1 MVEGDQEDRRA
12 PADEALDEDGHGHRE
27 DGEANRQLD
36 QIRFVQ
42 KLHKSSQRRGTCHN
56 CDGGDCNLRIPH

>member
-1 MVEGDQEDRRA
+1 MVEGDQEEGRA

-27 DGEANRQLD
+27 DGEADRQLD
-36 QIRFVQ
+36 KNRFVQ

-56 CDGGDCNLRIPH
+56 CDGGEYNLQLLH